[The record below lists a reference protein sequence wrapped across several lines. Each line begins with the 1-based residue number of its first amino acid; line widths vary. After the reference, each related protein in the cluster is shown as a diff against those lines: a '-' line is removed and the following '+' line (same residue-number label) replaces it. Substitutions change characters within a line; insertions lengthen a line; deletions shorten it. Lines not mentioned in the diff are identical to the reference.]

1 MLKNRGRRYLPHSSS
16 RKRCIIRIFREGITE
31 LLHTFCKMA
40 LFEKPESQGLYG
52 VDYPTTKGGWGHGTK
67 VMGHG
72 TKVMGHGFS
81 STIPL
86 KRHLFV
92 IAILNTEKNLSQLS
106 CQRAHNYHKIFE
118 RINHLIQFHTICQ
131 TF

>member
-1 MLKNRGRRYLPHSSS
+1 
-16 RKRCIIRIFREGITE
+16 
-31 LLHTFCKMA
+31 MA
-40 LFEKPESQGLYG
+40 LFEKPESQGLFG
-52 VDYPTTKGGWGHGTK
+52 VDLKKNYPTTKGGWGHGTK
-67 VMGHG
+67 V
-72 TKVMGHGFS
+72 VGHGFS

-86 KRHLFV
+86 KTHLFV

-118 RINHLIQFHTICQ
+118 RINHLRQFHTICQ